1 MDEVVATF
9 IATVPQIQSAFN
21 VGGDGS
27 ARLKLD
33 VPESEIA
40 EVVKLIAF
48 GRDKALR
55 ITVTSE

>member
-1 MDEVVATF
+1 VDEVIAQFVAS
-9 IATVPQIQSAFN
+9 VPQIQSAFA

-33 VPESEIA
+33 VPASEIA
-40 EVVKLIAF
+40 EVVKMMAF

-55 ITVTSE
+55 ITVTEA